1 MKSILLTIEQ
11 CTMVSPFSKLF
22 GKAPFQPLFDH
33 METVFSCAREL
44 PDFFQATQEQ
54 NWEAAKNIQ
63 KTIHLWEK
71 QADSLKQDLRL
82 NLPGNLFMP
91 IARTDIL
98 ELISAQDQIANYT
111 KRITGL
117 VIARQ
122 MHLPSTIQKEF
133 PAFLL
138 RCLDACKQAFKATR
152 ELNDLY
158 AAGFSGR
165 EKEIMHNMVEQ
176 LHQIERDTDE
186 LEMSLR
192 HNLFKMEQELPP
204 VDAIF
209 LYKIIEW
216 TSQLADYAQRVGD
229 RLLICIAK

>member
-1 MKSILLTIEQ
+1 
-11 CTMVSPFSKLF
+11 MVSPFSKLF

-33 METVFSCAREL
+33 METVYACAQEL
-44 PDFFQATQEQ
+44 PKFFEAVQNQDWSQAES
-54 NWEAAKNIQ
+54 IQ
-63 KTIHLWEK
+63 QDIHLWEK
-71 QADSLKQDLRL
+71 KADTLKQDLRL
-82 NLPGNLFMP
+82 SLPSDLFMP

-98 ELISAQDQIANYT
+98 ELLSAQDQIANDS

-117 VIARQ
+117 VVARQ
-122 MHLPSTIQKEF
+122 MHLPEAIQKQF

-165 EKEIMHNMVEQ
+165 EKEILHHMVEQ

-186 LEMSLR
+186 LEMQLR
-192 HNLFKMEQELPP
+192 QTIFKLEKDLPP
-204 VDAIF
+204 VDTIF
-209 LYKIIEW
+209 LYKAIEW
-216 TSQLADYAQRVGD
+216 TAKLADYAQRVGD